1 MINIKP
7 FHTPKDIEAE
17 SFAIIDAEIG
27 EPKPFSGAAWEIARR
42 MVHSCADFEI
52 LEHLHLPDQAIQA
65 GVEALCAGCTIYTDT
80 EMARIGMSR
89 FRLDRLGS
97 HKTGG
102 IEVMSVLSLPGVAE
116 RAEAQGCT
124 RSRAGV
130 ELAWQRSATTAS
142 ARAIW
147 AFGNA
152 PTALLA
158 LLELCAPKT
167 TPETKAATKA
177 DPEKLTGEASGQVP
191 SLIIGLPVG
200 FVNAEESKEVLLQQ
214 NMIPCLTLRGR
225 KGGSTLAA
233 AVVNAL
239 AELALRA

>member
-17 SFAIIDAEIG
+17 SFAIIDAEAG

-52 LEHLHLPDQAIQA
+52 LEHLHLPARAIQA
-65 GVEALCAGCTIYTDT
+65 GVDALRAGCAIYTDT
-80 EMARIGMSR
+80 EMARTGMSR
-89 FRLDRLGS
+89 FRLDRLGPG
-97 HKTGG
+97 KTGG
-102 IEVMSVLSLPGVAE
+102 IEVISVLSLPGVAE
-116 RAEAQGCT
+116 RAAAQGCT
-124 RSRAGV
+124 RSKAGV
-130 ELAWQRSATTAS
+130 ELAWLRSSDTTS
-142 ARAIW
+142 AGAIW

-152 PTALLA
+152 PTALLT
-158 LLELCAPKT
+158 LLELCAQ
-167 TPETKAATKA
+167 TKAAVKVA
-177 DPEKLTGEASGQVP
+177 PGQLAGEAFCGQMP

-200 FVNAEESKEVLLQQ
+200 FVNAEEAKEILLRQ
-214 NMIPCLTLRGR
+214 NMLPCLTLRGR

-239 AELALRA
+239 ADLALRA

>member
-7 FHTPKDIEAE
+7 FHTPKSIEAE
-17 SFAIIDAEIG
+17 SFAIIDAEVG
-27 EPKPFSGAAWEIARR
+27 DPKPFSGAAWEIARR

-52 LEHLHLPDQAIQA
+52 LEHLHLPDSAIQT
-65 GVEALCAGCTIYTDT
+65 GIKALRAGCTIYTDT

-89 FRLDRLGS
+89 FRLDRLGAD
-97 HKTGG
+97 KAGG
-102 IEVMSVLSLPGVAE
+102 GVQVISVLSLPGVAE
-116 RAEAQGCT
+116 RAAAQGCT
-124 RSRAGV
+124 RSKAGV
-130 ELAWQRSATTAS
+130 ELAWQQNAAG
-142 ARAIW
+142 AGGAIW

-158 LLELCAPKT
+158 LLDLCAAESATDKAKGKASPKM
-167 TPETKAATKA
+167 
-177 DPEKLTGEASGQVP
+177 P

-200 FVNAEESKEVLLQQ
+200 FVNAAEAKEVLLEQELV
-214 NMIPCLTLRGR
+214 PCLTLRGR

-239 AELALRA
+239 AELALAD